1 MPDMLPAVLRRLGA
15 GLCVQAGSP
24 PCSQPHSLGLIL
36 ISFYFS
42 ISALLQY
49 WYKAEA
55 SGEDVQC
62 FPSIAHGPNESL
74 FFLFFT
80 PLFFTANP
88 LGCSEAD
95 HLVIGGVFVV
105 LRGVFKLEKQLAWI
119 L

>member
-1 MPDMLPAVLRRLGA
+1 MPDVLPAVLRRLGA

-24 PCSQPHSLGLIL
+24 PCSQPRSLGLIL

-42 ISALLQY
+42 ISAVLQY
-49 WYKAEA
+49 RYKAEA

-62 FPSIAHGPNESL
+62 FPSIAHGPNES
-74 FFLFFT
+74 FFFS
-80 PLFFTANP
+80 PIFFTANP

-105 LRGVFKLEKQLAWI
+105 LRGVFKLEKQLVWI